1 MCIVS
6 DKIKFC
12 TCVTGSYEDL
22 PHYWLLY
29 RFNKHKNLHC
39 MGMPTLPLDFLQ
51 SNYALN
57 SQTLGNRLNE
67 ADAFDK
73 DFEFKPNDQLE
84 IVINNLAEGERER
97 MTFYFR
103 FKKGKWVDEE
113 HDVFELM
120 SNYDEFAFGNFE
132 NLEK

>member
-29 RFNKHKNLHC
+29 RFNKRKDLQC
-39 MGMPTLPLDFLQ
+39 MGATKLLDLTQGNYTL
-51 SNYALN
+51 NA
-57 SQTLGNRLNE
+57 QTIGNRLNE

-73 DFEFKPNDQLE
+73 VIDFKPNDQLE
-84 IVINNLAEGERER
+84 IVINNLSEDESERI
-97 MTFYFR
+97 TFCYR

-120 SNYDEFAFGNFE
+120 SRYDEFAFGNLE